1 MKNKLVAVLFIIV
14 FLLLVAVI
22 CSLLTDG
29 QDITNINDVRV
40 NTGEEQTST
49 GVVKPLTTPTPTWE
63 TPTEPT
69 VEPTLL
75 PLPTVEPTPTPTPEP
90 TPEPT
95 PTAAPVGTVLGS
107 GSFQS
112 YSPVA
117 GLNIV
122 ADWTA
127 ETVDD
132 NTVAVKVTVSANSY
146 SLHLDPAR
154 SLNIA
159 LGDQYVTLDV
169 HALTYDGNTMAKNE
183 LAGTTFNVSLPVG
196 ASNSYTL
203 AVEWHF
209 GGAYMNTPIDVFECG
224 GEIALVR

>member
-29 QDITNINDVRV
+29 QDITNIDDVRL
-40 NTGEEQTST
+40 NAEQTSS
-49 GVVKPLTTPTPTWE
+49 VVVNPVATAAPTWE
-63 TPTEPT
+63 SPAVT

-95 PTAAPVGTVLGS
+95 PTPAPVGTQLGM
-107 GSFQS
+107 GSFNS
-112 YSPVA
+112 VSPVP

-122 ADWTA
+122 ADWEAVTM
-127 ETVDD
+127 DD
-132 NTVAVKVTVSANSY
+132 NTVAVTVTVSTNSY
-146 SLHLDPAR
+146 SLHLSPAR

-159 LGDQYVTLDV
+159 LGEQYITLDV
-169 HALTYDGNTMAKNE
+169 PALTYDGTTLAKNE

-196 ASNSYTL
+196 TSNTYTL

-209 GGAYMNTPIDVFECG
+209 GGAYMNTPIDVLECG
-224 GEIALVR
+224 GEISLVR

>member
-40 NTGEEQTST
+40 NAPEQTSS
-49 GVVKPLTTPTPTWE
+49 GIVVPVATETPTWE
-63 TPTEPT
+63 LPAEPT
-69 VEPTLL
+69 PEPTLL

-95 PTAAPVGTVLGS
+95 PTPAPVGTVLGM

-112 YSPVA
+112 NSPVA

-159 LGDQYVTLDV
+159 LGEQYVTLDV
-169 HALTYDGNTMAKNE
+169 PALTYDGSTMAKNE

-196 ASNSYTL
+196 TSNTYTL

-209 GGAYMNTPIDVFECG
+209 GGSYMNTPIDVFECG
-224 GEIALVR
+224 GEIVLVR